1 MKPIHIFHKKLPVDT
16 KNIFTADI
24 KKKNEFEK
32 VKFKKSLEYAVT
44 GLPINQDIGSTLLTV
59 TDMDQQNFLNN
70 SIQKVVKKRPR
81 FRP

>member
-1 MKPIHIFHKKLPVDT
+1 MKPIHIFHKKLPVDA

-24 KKKNEFEK
+24 MEKNEFEK
-32 VKFKKSLEYAVT
+32 VKLKKSLEYAVT